1 MIVILNDKTHVDS
14 QPPVNT
20 NKTWISSS
28 MTELMVYPDPVLY
41 DIIDSP
47 SYIKEALIEQ
57 GLDLYSRRVKVFE
70 TDSEP
75 EVKRYIDGAWTVIDP
90 ALFFDI
96 MVNRHPAGFGDAEI
110 PTEET
115 EIYDGTITVQSAE

>member
-1 MIVILNDKTHVDS
+1 MLIILNDKTHVDS

-20 NKTWISSS
+20 NKTWISQE
-28 MTELMVYPDPVLY
+28 MTELTIYPDPASL
-41 DIIDSP
+41 DILNSP
-47 SYIKEALIEQ
+47 LNIKEALIEQ

-75 EVKRYIDGAWTVIDP
+75 EVKRYIDGVWTAINP

-96 MVNRHPAGFGDAEI
+96 MVNRYPAGFGDAEI

-115 EIYDGTITVQSAE
+115 EIYDGTITVQSTE